1 MPVAGKEVLD
11 AKLKLHVALNV
22 CPAVITVI
30 VLGWCVAIDWQTIV
44 FMAVFVWMFVWI
56 IGEIGLI
63 LGLKRPNFNWTT
75 ETMPIKQSMN
85 VMLSMLADWALT
97 VLVCGGGYLLRST
110 VSVGTY
116 VAFAAVAVAL
126 AARMLKRW
134 LDTKGDA
141 LFSAL

>member
-1 MPVAGKEVLD
+1 
-11 AKLKLHVALNV
+11 
-22 CPAVITVI
+22 
-30 VLGWCVAIDWQTIV
+30 
-44 FMAVFVWMFVWI
+44 
-56 IGEIGLI
+56 
-63 LGLKRPNFNWTT
+63 
-75 ETMPIKQSMN
+75 MPIKQSMN

-116 VAFAAVAVAL
+116 VTFAAVAVAL

>member
-1 MPVAGKEVLD
+1 M
-11 AKLKLHVALNV
+11 
-22 CPAVITVI
+22 
-30 VLGWCVAIDWQTIV
+30 
-44 FMAVFVWMFVWI
+44 
-56 IGEIGLI
+56 
-63 LGLKRPNFNWTT
+63 
-75 ETMPIKQSMN
+75 
-85 VMLSMLADWALT
+85 LT

-116 VAFAAVAVAL
+116 VTFAAVAVAL